1 MSDAIKDAWIA
12 LAGNYSTDS
21 VLTDAFFEELLKK
34 YTSSRRHYHN
44 LAHIGHLL
52 QLSQQYQAQLQDKDL
67 VDFAIFYHDI
77 IYNVLRKDNEERS
90 AILAVKRLKYLRLPD
105 QKIHSIK
112 LFIEATQTHVIPA
125 TMENTAD
132 LSFFLDFDMSIL
144 AAGWPEYQE
153 YANQVRRE
161 YRVYPDKLYNAG
173 RKQFLEKSLQSP
185 AIFHTPL
192 FKDQYEAQAR
202 ANMEKELLFY

>member
-1 MSDAIKDAWIA
+1 MSDAIKTAWIA

-44 LAHIGHLL
+44 LVHLNHLL
-52 QLSQQYQAQLQDKDL
+52 QLSQQYQAQLRDKDL

-90 AILAVKRLKYLRLPD
+90 AILAVKRLKYLGLPD

-112 LFIEATQTHVIPA
+112 LFIEATQTHIIPA
-125 TMENTAD
+125 TMENTTD

-144 AAGWPEYQE
+144 ATGWPEYQE

-192 FKDQYEAQAR
+192 FKDLYEARAR